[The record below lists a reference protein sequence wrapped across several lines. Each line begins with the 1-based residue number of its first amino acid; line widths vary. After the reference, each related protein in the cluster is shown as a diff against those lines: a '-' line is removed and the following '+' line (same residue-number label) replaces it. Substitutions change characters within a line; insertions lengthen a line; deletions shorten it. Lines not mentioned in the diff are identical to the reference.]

1 MNKSCSHCNFT
12 REFLSS
18 KSDHKKA
25 MVRKWVV
32 KRNWWLWNPPPK
44 KKNSVNNEN
53 SALASGLDFYASL
66 GFIIKTGRKRTA
78 SKAILSC
85 RQLLWLC
92 DMQVLRKSCF
102 RTNMTSFQNAVNQE
116 TKSPRAVTEQRLLS
130 LWNALFSLTTV
141 NRLRWTIFFR
151 LWF

>member
-18 KSDHKKA
+18 KSDHKKSYGKEMSCEEKLMA
-25 MVRKWVV
+25 V
-32 KRNWWLWNPPPK
+32 KPPPK

-102 RTNMTSFQNAVNQE
+102 KTNMTSFQNAVNQE

>member
-1 MNKSCSHCNFT
+1 MSC
-12 REFLSS
+12 EEKLM
-18 KSDHKKA
+18 A
-25 MVRKWVV
+25 V
-32 KRNWWLWNPPPK
+32 K
-44 KKNSVNNEN
+44 KKKVQSIMKIQ
-53 SALASGLDFYASL
+53 LWLLDSGDFYASL

-102 RTNMTSFQNAVNQE
+102 KTNMTSFQNAVNQE

-141 NRLRWTIFFR
+141 NRLRWTIFF
-151 LWF
+151 LL

>member
-1 MNKSCSHCNFT
+1 MSC
-12 REFLSS
+12 EEKLM
-18 KSDHKKA
+18 A
-25 MVRKWVV
+25 V
-32 KRNWWLWNPPPK
+32 KPPPP
-44 KKNSVNNEN
+44 KNSVNNEN

-102 RTNMTSFQNAVNQE
+102 KTNMTSFQNAVNQE

>member
-1 MNKSCSHCNFT
+1 M
-12 REFLSS
+12 
-18 KSDHKKA
+18 A
-25 MVRKWVV
+25 V
-32 KRNWWLWNPPPK
+32 KPPPK

-102 RTNMTSFQNAVNQE
+102 KTNMTSFQNAVNQE